1 MATKKKTTKAK
12 RPPRVLWL
20 VYPAATGD
28 EGFTVGTK
36 AAAEKNASSTDRIVG
51 PYVLAER
58 VRER

>member
-1 MATKKKTTKAK
+1 MATKKKATKAR

-20 VYPAATGD
+20 VHPSDGE

-36 AAAEKNASSTDRIVG
+36 AAAERNAASTDRIVG